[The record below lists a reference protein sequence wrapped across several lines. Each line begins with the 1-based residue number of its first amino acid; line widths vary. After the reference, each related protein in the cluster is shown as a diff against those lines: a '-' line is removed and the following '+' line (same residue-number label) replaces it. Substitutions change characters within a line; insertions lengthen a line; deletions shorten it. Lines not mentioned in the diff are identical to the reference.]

1 MAALLAA
8 LAEPAPD
15 VPFVK
20 LESGGVILICGRDE
34 TALEAGKLLKDH
46 LDVTV
51 LIEPPATI
59 APPRTTNFPVTKG
72 KVRTAAGHFGAFEV
86 TINEFAQPRPSSRN
100 RIGVGASRNGARSNC
115 DIILDL
121 TGGTHF
127 SRQAICATAIC
138 APIPAIPQRCCK
150 QSSRRATSSALR
162 EAALHHLRCEPMRPL
177 SFRGDRLHALS

>member
-1 MAALLAA
+1 MRGPKWRRCLQRW
-8 LAEPAPD
+8 PSRAPD

-86 TINEFAQPRPSSRN
+86 TINEFAQPGPSSRN
-100 RIGVGASRNGARSNC
+100 ASGHHAMAHARI
-115 DIILDL
+115 
-121 TGGTHF
+121 
-127 SRQAICATAIC
+127 AI
-138 APIPAIPQRCCK
+138 
-150 QSSRRATSSALR
+150 SSSI
-162 EAALHHLRCEPMRPL
+162 
-177 SFRGDRLHALS
+177 